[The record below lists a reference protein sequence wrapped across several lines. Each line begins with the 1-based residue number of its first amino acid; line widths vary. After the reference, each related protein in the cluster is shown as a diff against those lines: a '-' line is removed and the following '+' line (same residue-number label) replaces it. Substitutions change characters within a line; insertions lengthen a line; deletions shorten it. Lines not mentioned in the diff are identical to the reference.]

1 MLFYGL
7 KRFRLLRVSEKAE
20 LEGLDSYKH
29 NENAYPEI
37 VQLQNRVTELSEE
50 LDLLTSRPKVV

>member
-1 MLFYGL
+1 
-7 KRFRLLRVSEKAE
+7 VSEKAE